1 MRRWV
6 CIVAL
11 LAGFSADDYTRG
23 ARPRMPIAIERPLE
37 PAPRSARGRR
47 HFTITE
53 AWWGRP

>member
-6 CIVAL
+6 CIIAL

-23 ARPRMPIAIERPLE
+23 VRPRMPIAIERPLE
-37 PAPRSARGRR
+37 PAPRSARGTR
-47 HFTITE
+47 HFTMTE